1 MLNEKDYQ
9 ETLVKYLDSLRP
21 KNSRWKGK
29 VTCYDCDHSECM
41 FVGWCDVEPGGA
53 TIMFNA
59 HKFNEMLEKWK
70 AKEGNNEE

>member
-21 KNSRWKGK
+21 KNSKWKGK
-29 VTCYDCDHSECM
+29 VTCQDCNHLACM
-41 FVGWCDVEPGGA
+41 FQRYCDVEAGGA

-59 HKFNEMLEKWK
+59 YKFNEMLEKWK
-70 AKEGNNEE
+70 EKEGE